1 MLRFSL
7 SYNLKVLFRTL
18 PWVYVVMFWFLPN
31 LQLFLNVLVFN
42 IWLSKEEKEK
52 DEGEGVL
59 AIWIP

>member
-1 MLRFSL
+1 M
-7 SYNLKVLFRTL
+7 
-18 PWVYVVMFWFLPN
+18 VMFWFLPN